1 MGARFAARGRRGV
14 AARFAGF
21 VRAGAAF
28 DAARFGAVLA
38 SGDFAAARLA
48 VDLRAADFF
57 ATAFFAAA
65 FFAAVFVRD
74 AFRATVFFPRVA
86 LLGALRA
93 LAAFFARFAGARAD
107 FADFLPVDFRAGLRA
122 VLLVRLVGLIA
133 VSGSGSR
140 AECAGSAK
148 TSLAK

>member
-1 MGARFAARGRRGV
+1 MRGHHQEAHVIDDVLRRQQCAV
-14 AARFAGF
+14 F
-21 VRAGAAF
+21 VG
-28 DAARFGAVLA
+28 
-38 SGDFAAARLA
+38 RLTK
-48 VDLRAADFF
+48 LREQIL
-57 ATAFFAAA
+57 AA

-93 LAAFFARFAGARAD
+93 LAAFFARLAGARARAD

>member
-1 MGARFAARGRRGV
+1 MGPRFAARGRRG
-14 AARFAGF
+14 AAAGF

-65 FFAAVFVRD
+65 FFAVVFVRE

-93 LAAFFARFAGARAD
+93 LAAFFARLAGARARAD